1 MLRSIVAT
9 LAFVSG
15 SFVMTNAQASKP
27 VQNDSNTPLH
37 LLAPDYPVRYGV
49 SKTDSV
55 KALLDRVLTYVAKE
69 TPVGLT
75 NSETKQAVKNYATID
90 EQTRLDKGAFRLT
103 SYEWGVT
110 YLGMLLAA
118 ETTGDQQYKKYV
130 EDRFGFLSDI
140 APAFSKLKK
149 KNGQVNDEL
158 MRRMLD
164 PKALDDAGS
173 LCAAMIKSLL
183 DGSKTNLRP
192 MIDNYMDFIMNKE
205 YRLADGTFARVRPQY
220 NSMWLDDMFMS
231 IPAIVYMGK
240 LTGDKKYYDEAV
252 KQFRQFSS
260 RMFVPETGLYRHAWI
275 ESSSDHPAFYW
286 GRANGWAL
294 LTATIL
300 LDVLPA
306 DYPGRDFVLD
316 RFRAHVRGLAACQAG
331 EGMWHQLLNR
341 NDSYLE
347 TSATAI
353 YTYCFAKAIN
363 SKWIDAIAYGPVAQ
377 LAWNAIAKKVNAEG
391 QVEGTC
397 VGTGMGFDPAYYY
410 YRPVSVFAA
419 HGYGSVLLAGA
430 EFYRMQKMWF
440 PKMNDSAVQYYD
452 QDIKTD
458 RPIFD
463 VKGSVHY

>member
-1 MLRSIVAT
+1 MLRSIVVA
-9 LAFVSG
+9 LAVVSGAFVMVSAQ
-15 SFVMTNAQASKP
+15 NAKP
-27 VQNDSNTPLH
+27 AQTDANTPLH

-49 SKTDSV
+49 SKPDSV
-55 KALLDRVLTYVAKE
+55 KEVLDRVFRYVEKE
-69 TPVGLT
+69 TPVGLI
-75 NSETKQAVKNYATID
+75 NAATQQPVNDFLKID
-90 EQTRLDKGAFRLT
+90 EQTRLQKGAFRLT

-118 ETTGDQQYKKYV
+118 ETTGDQRYKKYV
-130 EDRFGFLSDI
+130 SDRFGFLADI
-140 APAFSKLKK
+140 APAFSKLKQ
-149 KNGQVNDEL
+149 KNGQVNDDL

-173 LCAAMIKSLL
+173 ICASMIKAQL
-183 DGSKTNLRP
+183 DGSATKLKP
-192 MIDNYMDFIMNKE
+192 IIDNYIDFIMNKE

-240 LTGDKKYYDEAV
+240 LTGDKKYYDEAL

-260 RMFVPETGLYRHAWI
+260 RMFVPGTGLYRHAWI
-275 ESSSDHPAFYW
+275 ESSTDHPAFYW

-300 LDVLPA
+300 LDVLPS
-306 DYPGRDFVLD
+306 DYHGRDFVLE
-316 RFRAHVRGLAACQAG
+316 RFRAHVRGLAACQSG
-331 EGMWHQLLNR
+331 QGMWHQLLNR

-353 YTYCFAKAIN
+353 YAYCFAKAIN
-363 SKWIDAIAYGPVAQ
+363 SKWIDAIAYGPVVQ
-377 LAWNAIAKKVNAEG
+377 LAWNAVTEKVNAEG

-419 HGYGSVLLAGA
+419 HGYGPVLLAGA
-430 EFYRMQKMWF
+430 EIYRMQKMWF

-452 QDIKTD
+452 QEIKTD